1 MHCSMRTVRCALF
14 VCTVRCTVRCT
25 YCWLTNCGPAI
36 TCACRYGDPRGEERC
51 PLRGECFCITEI
63 QSRDSN
69 SNLHETFLRDPPGL
83 AARIPV
89 RGRRPELQA
98 VVFVPAHPPGVP
110 ARKFSARAG
119 EICMSQLF
127 QQGRGVRQKSK
138 RSSSSS
144 GLVTSSSAGRH
155 ESASTHHALPPPLH
169 PSSVLSADPA
179 RSSFDRQVNV
189 VNIFLLRPPSSVPTT
204 PSPPLA
210 TDAIIMAASSSP
222 RCSTASHRPPS
233 SPSCVLSGPEP

>member
-1 MHCSMRTVRCALF
+1 MRTVRCALF

-63 QSRDSN
+63 ESRDSN

-144 GLVTSSSAGRH
+144 GLVTSSLAGRH
-155 ESASTHHALPPPLH
+155 ESASTHHAPPPPLH
-169 PSSVLSADPA
+169 PSSVLSADRPA